1 MNTIA
6 LNREE
11 LVRRKRIRR
20 IFLVLRFLLILI
32 FFVIFLFPV
41 YWIAA
46 GAFKVEGE
54 FYHYPP
60 VFWPSHF
67 DFQNFVRGLTTFGG
81 AKALVASLVVA
92 LANTVLVI
100 GFGVL
105 LAYSMGRFKVGGDN
119 MSFFV
124 LSLLFAPPV
133 VATMPLFMIWK
144 TMKILDTYPVLF
156 LSYILI
162 NMPFAVWIMKGFFE
176 DIPQGIENAALLD
189 GYSRFH
195 AFRKYVLPLAVP
207 GIAVTA
213 LFVFIFSWNEF
224 LFALIFTRSHAVTL
238 PITLAGM
245 TGGHEIPWG
254 EISALSLIA
263 ILPGVIL
270 TLFFQKYL
278 VRGLTFGAVKG

>member
-6 LNREE
+6 LNMQE
-11 LVRRKRIRR
+11 LERRRRVRTLFTI
-20 IFLVLRFLLILI
+20 LRFLLILV

-41 YWIAA
+41 YWIAV

-81 AKALVASLVVA
+81 TQALVSSLVVA
-92 LANTVLVI
+92 LSNTVLVI
-100 GFGVL
+100 AFGVL
-105 LAYSMGRFKVGGDN
+105 LAYSMGRFNVGGDN

-133 VATMPLFMIWK
+133 IATMPLFLVWK
-144 TMKILDTYPVLF
+144 TLKMLDTYPVLF

-195 AFRKYVLPLAVP
+195 AFRKYILPLAVP

-213 LFVFIFSWNEF
+213 LFVFIFSWNEY
-224 LFALIFTRSHAVTL
+224 LFALIFTRSQASTL